1 MLVFFL
7 NRIHHHEKKEGIEQ
21 IEKEVKEEVLKEVVI
36 IRYFS
41 ILNF

>member
-7 NRIHHHEKKEGIEQ
+7 NRIHHHEKEEGIEQ
-21 IEKEVKEEVLKEVVI
+21 IEKEVKEKVRKEVVI